1 MKVESHQLT
10 PLGDILHRGDFLNS
24 PEKSSARYILV
35 AEDDEGIRQLLFS
48 TLIDAGYRVGTAPD
62 GMQAWEA
69 LHRKHYDLLITDNDM
84 PNLTGLELI
93 KRIRNAGLI
102 LPIMMV
108 SGAFSVESERKNK
121 RLQITAIVRKP
132 FGIPELCYTV
142 REVLASRQVE
152 RSDPQSILRS

>member
-1 MKVESHQLT
+1 MKVESPQ
-10 PLGDILHRGDFLNS
+10 PPPKGNSRNRGHFLNS
-24 PEKSSARYILV
+24 PEISSERYILV
-35 AEDDEGIRQLLFS
+35 ADDDEGIRQLLFS
-48 TLIDAGYRVGTAPD
+48 TLTAAGYRVGTALD
-62 GMQAWEA
+62 GIHAWEA

-142 REVLASRQVE
+142 REVLASRQV
-152 RSDPQSILRS
+152 D

>member
-1 MKVESHQLT
+1 MKVESHQLAPT
-10 PLGDILHRGDFLNS
+10 GDNLHRGNFLNS
-24 PEKSSARYILV
+24 ETSSARYILV

-84 PNLTGLELI
+84 PHLTGLQLI
-93 KRIRNAGLI
+93 KRIRNAGLS
-102 LPIMMV
+102 LPVMMV
-108 SGAFSVESERKNK
+108 SGAFSAESEGKNRQLK
-121 RLQITAIVRKP
+121 ITAIIRKP

-142 REVLASRQVE
+142 REVLASRQVA
-152 RSDPQSILRS
+152 RSVPQGILHS